1 MAQVTDEQGKRR
13 DATELIVTVLSKL
26 NERQKEALANVAL
39 GMQISAQT
47 MRVSQTAVHR
57 DG

>member
-1 MAQVTDEQGKRR
+1 MAQVIDNKGIRR
-13 DATELIVTVLSKL
+13 DATELIVSVLAKL
-26 NERQKEALANVAL
+26 SDRQKEALANVAL

-47 MRVSQTAVHR
+47 NAMAR

>member
-47 MRVSQTAVHR
+47 NAMAR